1 METFSEQEELKPER
15 KGLNK
20 LYAER
25 GDFILVGL
33 TGRVGSGCSTTSDI
47 LSKEFQEVD
56 FPFPKRDNFDNA
68 DERKNKIIYD
78 YARRHWEKFECI
90 RVKDIITSFIVEAEE
105 IDVINFLSRELSALL
120 GRDNTKEIEESIEK
134 QEFIQ
139 KFRELKSLKISLEE
153 KDESKTTSIQEK
165 ESLFRN
171 FYFHKIND
179 LSEKIGKF
187 LKLYGK
193 TAHAEIYKTIGNNI
207 RSSGKIN
214 CDEFDS
220 NHIFDIAKRINGI
233 IKLLRKSSKKSRKS
247 TLFVI
252 DSIRNSF
259 EALFFRERYSAFYLI
274 SINTFEEDRIKRLR
288 SQFNLND
295 KEIKRLDGCE
305 NPQDRLKG
313 KDIFISQDVK
323 KCIEFSDIHLNNP
336 QNGME
341 NFSSLKSQLAWYIML
356 MKHPGIVPPTSVER
370 SMQIAYSA
378 KLGSGCISRQVGA
391 VVTDKNFSIKA
402 VGWNNTPEN
411 QVPCLLRSVEDL
423 IRHNDERGFSDYE
436 LNNPEFREKI
446 TDIYPQK
453 EREERK
459 KSVDGRNISFCFKD
473 IQNKLDGHKNQVH
486 TRSLHAEENAF
497 LQISKY
503 GGEGVAGGILFT
515 TASPCE
521 LCAKK
526 AYQLGIEKIYY
537 IDPYPGIALSHVLGS
552 GNSKPELYLF
562 RGAIGRAYYQLY
574 QPTLPFKDE
583 LSMLIKQDE
592 PKKTRVDQE
601 AGLNAKL
608 AAVPRLIKKGL
619 SFEDISEALELPL
632 EDVKKAA
639 QVQ

>member
-1 METFSEQEELKPER
+1 VLHFRFEL
-15 KGLNK
+15 
-20 LYAER
+20 A
-25 GDFILVGL
+25 
-33 TGRVGSGCSTTSDI
+33 
-47 LSKEFQEVD
+47 
-56 FPFPKRDNFDNA
+56 
-68 DERKNKIIYD
+68 
-78 YARRHWEKFECI
+78 
-90 RVKDIITSFIVEAEE
+90 
-105 IDVINFLSRELSALL
+105 
-120 GRDNTKEIEESIEK
+120 
-134 QEFIQ
+134 
-139 KFRELKSLKISLEE
+139 KSLKINLDE

-193 TAHAEIYKTIGNNI
+193 TAHAEIYKKIGNNI

-214 CDEFDS
+214 CDEFDA

-233 IKLLRKSSKKSRKS
+233 IKLLRKSSKISEES

-323 KCIEFSDIHLNNP
+323 KCIELSDIHLNNP

-378 KLGSGCISRQVGA
+378 KLESGCISRQVGA

-423 IRHNDERGFSDYE
+423 IRYNDERAFSDYE
-436 LNNPEFREKI
+436 LNNPEFREKV
-446 TDIYPQK
+446 TNIYPQN
-453 EREERK
+453 EREKRK

-473 IQNKLDGHKNQVH
+473 IQNNLDGHKNQVH

-526 AYQLGIEKIYY
+526 AYQLGIEQIYY

-552 GNSKPELYLF
+552 GNAKPKLYLF

-592 PKKTRVDQE
+592 LKKTRVDQE

-608 AAVPRLIKKGL
+608 AAVPRLINTGL

>member
-1 METFSEQEELKPER
+1 
-15 KGLNK
+15 
-20 LYAER
+20 
-25 GDFILVGL
+25 
-33 TGRVGSGCSTTSDI
+33 
-47 LSKEFQEVD
+47 
-56 FPFPKRDNFDNA
+56 
-68 DERKNKIIYD
+68 
-78 YARRHWEKFECI
+78 
-90 RVKDIITSFIVEAEE
+90 
-105 IDVINFLSRELSALL
+105 
-120 GRDNTKEIEESIEK
+120 
-134 QEFIQ
+134 
-139 KFRELKSLKISLEE
+139 
-153 KDESKTTSIQEK
+153 
-165 ESLFRN
+165 
-171 FYFHKIND
+171 
-179 LSEKIGKF
+179 
-187 LKLYGK
+187 
-193 TAHAEIYKTIGNNI
+193 
-207 RSSGKIN
+207 
-214 CDEFDS
+214 
-220 NHIFDIAKRINGI
+220 
-233 IKLLRKSSKKSRKS
+233 
-247 TLFVI
+247 
-252 DSIRNSF
+252 
-259 EALFFRERYSAFYLI
+259 
-274 SINTFEEDRIKRLR
+274 
-288 SQFNLND
+288 
-295 KEIKRLDGCE
+295 
-305 NPQDRLKG
+305 
-313 KDIFISQDVK
+313 
-323 KCIEFSDIHLNNP
+323 
-336 QNGME
+336 
-341 NFSSLKSQLAWYIML
+341 

-436 LNNPEFREKI
+436 LNNPEFREKV
-446 TDIYPQK
+446 TDIYPQN

-503 GGEGVAGGILFT
+503 GGEGVASGILFT

-552 GNSKPELYLF
+552 GNAKPELYLF

-592 PKKTRVDQE
+592 LKKTMVDQE
-601 AGLNAKL
+601 TGLNANL